1 MKQTALDQLKAIT
14 TIVADTGDLTAIE
27 KFRPLDA
34 TTNPSLITAAASLPE
49 NKQLIEHA
57 YEQAK
62 SEGYTAD
69 LLIERAIDILT
80 VKLGVEI
87 LKLIDGRVSTEVDA
101 ALSYD
106 TEATIEKAKELL
118 ALYKAYG
125 IDQNRILIKIAST
138 WEGIQAAKALEAEG
152 IHCNLTLLFGL
163 HQAKACADA
172 NVTLIS
178 PFVGRILDWYKK
190 AEGVDHYSIEK
201 DPGVLSVKQIYTF
214 YKQHQIKTEIM
225 GASFRSVDQVLGLA
239 GCDLLT
245 VSPNLLSDLSQ
256 DEREVKAQLSAAEAL
271 QQATI
276 ENTVLDKDSFKV
288 DIEKDL
294 MASQLLLSGIDGFIK
309 ARQQLNLL
317 LRQSFGFDAE
327 IEA

>member
-1 MKQTALDQLKAIT
+1 
-14 TIVADTGDLTAIE
+14 
-27 KFRPLDA
+27 
-34 TTNPSLITAAASLPE
+34 
-49 NKQLIEHA
+49 
-57 YEQAK
+57 
-62 SEGYTAD
+62 
-69 LLIERAIDILT
+69 
-80 VKLGVEI
+80 
-87 LKLIDGRVSTEVDA
+87 
-101 ALSYD
+101 
-106 TEATIEKAKELL
+106 
-118 ALYKAYG
+118 
-125 IDQNRILIKIAST
+125 
-138 WEGIQAAKALEAEG
+138 
-152 IHCNLTLLFGL
+152 
-163 HQAKACADA
+163 
-172 NVTLIS
+172 
-178 PFVGRILDWYKK
+178 
-190 AEGVDHYSIEK
+190 
-201 DPGVLSVKQIYTF
+201 
-214 YKQHQIKTEIM
+214 M